1 MLLIYKVQQF
11 SVQYKMRLALNESAI
26 SFEKL
31 ILNIDEYR
39 KSRLNSREISYK
51 GNMYDVKSVNI
62 TGDSVE
68 LLVINDVK
76 EKILLQ
82 EIKDFLQK
90 SNQSK
95 KELPDQLQKFLS
107 INYIFAE
114 EGHMIYIPPVGFNI
128 FQQPDSNLSSN
139 FLDKPSPPPKLG

>member
-11 SVQYKMRLALNESAI
+11 SVQYKMRLALNESEI
-26 SFEKL
+26 SFERL

-107 INYIFAE
+107 INYIAAD
-114 EGHMIYIPPVGFNI
+114 EGRMIYIPSFCSNI